1 MNNKLEN
8 LTSVK
13 NLSISKKLKKVLI
26 VAVIII
32 STITVA
38 TGVGLMY

>member
-13 NLSISKKLKKVLI
+13 NLSISKKLKKVLTQYGLEYIIVI
-26 VAVIII
+26 VARQ
-32 STITVA
+32 
-38 TGVGLMY
+38 